1 MSHLCLIEPILTLKS
16 PLRVLKV
23 NFAQPMKIKGGD
35 KGWSHQAVWA
45 DADKYMEEMEA
56 EQELT
61 VSCISCFIF
70 AYH

>member
-1 MSHLCLIEPILTLKS
+1 M
-16 PLRVLKV
+16 
-23 NFAQPMKIKGGD
+23 AGGD

-61 VSCISCFIF
+61 ELEKQLKKQSKGMEGASEGDQALVP
-70 AYH
+70 ATA